1 MEFRVGALAR
11 ADKRRTGIQGPA
23 SIVKTDCRDD
33 GTAEQAALTFF
44 KGE

>member
-23 SIVKTDCRDD
+23 SIVKTDCRDVM
-33 GTAEQAALTFF
+33 EPLS
-44 KGE
+44 KLH